1 MVLSTGKQS
10 QRIPRTLPT
19 YLLREKEGE
28 EGERGEVRKGEGL
41 YLHDERKIQIYFPP

>member
-28 EGERGEVRKGEGL
+28 EGERGEVRKGEL
-41 YLHDERKIQIYFPP
+41 YLHDERKIQIYSPP